1 MLAKTPP
8 MGWNTW
14 NTFANNINEQ
24 LIRETADL
32 FVEFGYKDCGYEY
45 IVIDDCWAEKQ
56 RDENGLLVPDKE
68 KFPNGIKAVCDY
80 VHSKGL
86 KFGIYS
92 CAGIRTCADYPG
104 SFGHEFSDAKQ
115 FAEWE
120 VDFLKYDYCNVPG
133 YINAEIAYATMS
145 MALKASGR
153 EILFSACNHGKENP
167 WNWMRSIGAHMYRST
182 RDILDNFVSYHDIA
196 ESQIDKL
203 SMSSTG
209 CWNDLDMLIVGMHGK
224 GHVGIEDGC
233 TEEEYKTHFALWCLF
248 NTPLMIGG
256 DIRALSEN
264 YKKLLQNKHLIAIN
278 QDKEGRPP
286 FDINNSYFNTYD
298 TKIFFKH
305 LSNNEFVIGM
315 FNFSEHDKELT
326 ATFHSAGLPYYTNI
340 GFELIDA
347 FSGENLGVYKDSYTR
362 YIPSHGCAVLRCKF
376 AE

>member
-1 MLAKTPP
+1 MLSKTPP

-24 LIRETADL
+24 LIKDTADQ
-32 FVEFGYKDCGYEY
+32 FVELGYRDCGYEY

-68 KFPNGIKAVCDY
+68 KFPNGIKVVCDY

-104 SFGHEFSDAKQ
+104 SFGHEYADAQQ

-120 VDFLKYDYCNVPG
+120 VDFLKYDFCNFPEYG
-133 YINAEIAYATMS
+133 NAKLAYATMS

-167 WNWMRSIGAHMYRST
+167 WNWMHAVGAHMYRST
-182 RDILDNFVSYHDIA
+182 IDIWDNFTSFYDIA
-196 ESQIDKL
+196 KSQIDKL
-203 SMSSTG
+203 SMSSIG

-224 GHVGIEDGC
+224 GHVGIENGC
-233 TEEEYKTHFALWCLF
+233 SEDEYKTHFGLWCLF
-248 NTPLMIGG
+248 STPLMIGC
-256 DIRALSEN
+256 DIRNLSEN

-278 QDKEGRPP
+278 QDEEGRPP
-286 FDINNSYFNTYD
+286 FEINNMYYNTYD

-305 LSNNEFVIGM
+305 LSNNEFAIGM
-315 FNFSEHDKELT
+315 FNFSEKAKELT
-326 ATFHSAGLPYYTNI
+326 ATFHSAGLPYHTCI
-340 GFELIDA
+340 GFELTDA
-347 FSGENLGVYKDSYTR
+347 FTGEILGVYKDSYTKH
-362 YIPSHGCAVLRCKF
+362 IPSHGCAIIRAKF
-376 AE
+376 A